1 MAPWYGK
8 YLNHSDFP
16 DDIRWQIVK
25 DLELVEM
32 DEMRFRWPLE
42 IA

>member
-8 YLNHSDFP
+8 YLNHSGFP
-16 DDIRWQIVK
+16 DYIRWQIVE
-25 DLELVEM
+25 DLEFVEM